1 MNMCAY
7 CWVILNSLQFV
18 FTMTRSTWPQT
29 SDGEWLHLRTPMD
42 EMRNKTFV
50 LIAQLAGDKED
61 RDNKLRRMSD
71 ELKKLKDNLARQE
84 RMEDEVCFNIP
95 KTGLWMENVISM
107 PLARIYWIVT
117 VKEDRTE
124 TFNVLPRKIFS
135 RFCFYMESTPT
146 FWVLERIVK
155 QPVSIR
161 SSLTE
166 RNNWWEVIE
175 ER

>member
-1 MNMCAY
+1 M
-7 CWVILNSLQFV
+7 
-18 FTMTRSTWPQT
+18 
-29 SDGEWLHLRTPMD
+29 LRTPMD

-95 KTGLWMENVISM
+95 KTGLWLENVISM

-117 VKEDRTE
+117 VKKRSNWDIRVFRVKLFPEIRCWSLQRTWRGGLLLNQA
-124 TFNVLPRKIFS
+124 FNSPGWFSLIF
-135 RFCFYMESTPT
+135 
-146 FWVLERIVK
+146 K
-155 QPVSIR
+155 
-161 SSLTE
+161 SLQLIWLHLSFFRCGTIL
-166 RNNWWEVIE
+166 RATNI
-175 ER
+175 